1 MAILQR
7 MILRN
12 NASTTW
18 AQLCFQRRTMASLL
32 KGSKAYVNGQWVE
45 ASTGK
50 TFEVK
55 NPVDGKVI
63 ASVPDMSAGDTK
75 VAIDAASKAFASWK
89 ETTVRER
96 SILLR
101 KWFTLCEEHKE
112 DLAKLLTSEQG
123 KPLAEARGEIG
134 YSNGFLEWFAEEA
147 RRIYGEVVP
156 APTKGKE
163 MVLIRQPVGVA
174 ALITPWN
181 FPAAMI
187 TRKAGAALASG
198 CTIVVKPAEDTPLTA
213 LALANL
219 AEQAGFPKGVINVV
233 TCQHGNASDVGKAM
247 CDSPDVGV
255 MSFTGSSR
263 VGKIL
268 YRQCAGTVKKLAL
281 ELGGDA
287 PFIVFNSADLDKA
300 VEGMMV
306 AKFRNMGQTCV
317 SANRVF
323 VQEEIHDA
331 FIEKLKS
338 KIEKALVLGDGMDPA
353 VNQGPLINQPQF
365 TKVCSL
371 VDDAKGKGA
380 GVALGGTKCEA
391 RGGLYYLPTIL
402 TDVNSTMDI
411 FREEIFGPVVSI
423 IKFKH
428 EEEAVNMANECRVG
442 LAGYFYSND
451 VGQCW
456 RVGKK
461 LEVGMVGINE
471 GLISAPEAAFG
482 GVKESGLGREGSHH
496 GIDEYTD
503 WKYLCFGG
511 MQ

>member
-1 MAILQR
+1 M
-7 MILRN
+7 
-12 NASTTW
+12 S
-18 AQLCFQRRTMASLL
+18 SLL
-32 KGSKAYVNGQWVE
+32 KDSKAYVNGQWVE

-75 VAIDAASKAFASWK
+75 VAIDAANKAFASWK
-89 ETTVRER
+89 ETTVKER

-101 KWFTLCEEHKE
+101 KWFNLCEEHKE

-123 KPLAEARGEIG
+123 KPLAESRGEIG

-147 RRIYGEVVP
+147 RRINGEVVP

-163 MVLIRQPVGVA
+163 MVFIRQPVGVA
-174 ALITPWN
+174 AMITPWN

-187 TRKAGAALASG
+187 TRKAGAALAAG
-198 CTIVVKPAEDTPLTA
+198 CTLVVKPAEDTPLTA

-219 AEQAGFPKGVINVV
+219 AEQAGFPKGVVNVV
-233 TCQHGNASDVGKAM
+233 TCAHANASEVGKAL

-268 YRQCAGTVKKLAL
+268 YRQCAGTVKKLAM

-323 VQEEIHDA
+323 VQDEIHDA
-331 FIEKLKS
+331 FIEKLRTR
-338 KIEKALVLGDGMDPA
+338 IEKSLVLGDGMDPN
-353 VNQGPLINQPQF
+353 VNQGPLINQSQF

-371 VDDAKGKGA
+371 VEDAKDKGA
-380 GVALGGTKCEA
+380 GVVLGGTKDEA
-391 RGGLYYLPTIL
+391 RGGLFYLPTIL
-402 TDVNSTMDI
+402 TDVKSSMEI
-411 FREEIFGPVVSI
+411 FKEEIFGPVVSV
-423 IKFKH
+423 IKFKN
-428 EEEAVNMANECRVG
+428 EEVCIYMIF
-442 LAGYFYSND
+442 LA
-451 VGQCW
+451 
-456 RVGKK
+456 
-461 LEVGMVGINE
+461 LEN
-471 GLISAPEAAFG
+471 
-482 GVKESGLGREGSHH
+482 H
-496 GIDEYTD
+496 
-503 WKYLCFGG
+503 
-511 MQ
+511 

>member
-1 MAILQR
+1 MTILTISSWYYENFHLSKCSFFHR
-7 MILRN
+7 FLYN
-12 NASTTW
+12 FLLLNS
-18 AQLCFQRRTMASLL
+18 FQRRTMSSLL
-32 KGSKAYVNGQWVE
+32 KDSKAYVNGQWVE

-75 VAIDAASKAFASWK
+75 VAIDAANKAFASWK
-89 ETTVRER
+89 ETTVKER

-101 KWFTLCEEHKE
+101 KWFNLCEEHKE

-123 KPLAEARGEIG
+123 KPLAESRGEIG

-147 RRIYGEVVP
+147 RRINGEVVP

-163 MVLIRQPVGVA
+163 MVFIRQPVGVA
-174 ALITPWN
+174 AMITPWN

-187 TRKAGAALASG
+187 TRKAGAALAAG
-198 CTIVVKPAEDTPLTA
+198 CTLVVKPAEDTPLTA

-219 AEQAGFPKGVINVV
+219 AEQAGFPKGVVNVV
-233 TCQHGNASDVGKAM
+233 TCAHANASEVGKAM

-268 YRQCAGTVKKLAL
+268 YRQCAGTVKKLAM

-323 VQEEIHDA
+323 VQDEIHDA
-331 FIEKLKS
+331 FIEKLRTR
-338 KIEKALVLGDGMDPA
+338 IEKSLVLGDGMDPN
-353 VNQGPLINQPQF
+353 VNQGPLINQSQF

-371 VDDAKGKGA
+371 VEDAKDKGA
-380 GVALGGTKCEA
+380 GVVLGGAKDET
-391 RGGLYYLPTIL
+391 RGGLFYLPTIL
-402 TDVNSTMDI
+402 TDVKSGMEI
-411 FREEIFGPVVSI
+411 FKEEIFGPVVSV
-423 IKFKH
+423 IKFKN
-428 EEEAVNMANECRVG
+428 EEVCIYMIF
-442 LAGYFYSND
+442 LA
-451 VGQCW
+451 
-456 RVGKK
+456 
-461 LEVGMVGINE
+461 LEN
-471 GLISAPEAAFG
+471 
-482 GVKESGLGREGSHH
+482 H
-496 GIDEYTD
+496 
-503 WKYLCFGG
+503 
-511 MQ
+511 

>member
-1 MAILQR
+1 MLSYQGNFNILLEYDVSIKNI
-7 MILRN
+7 MTILTISSWYYENFHLSKCSFFHRFLYN
-12 NASTTW
+12 FLLLNS
-18 AQLCFQRRTMASLL
+18 FQRRTMSTLL
-32 KGSKAYVNGQWVE
+32 KDSKAYVNGQWVE

-75 VAIDAASKAFASWK
+75 VAIDAANKAFASWK
-89 ETTVRER
+89 ETTVKER

-101 KWFTLCEEHKE
+101 KWFNLCEEHKE

-123 KPLAEARGEIG
+123 KPLAESRGEIG

-147 RRIYGEVVP
+147 RRINGEVVP

-163 MVLIRQPVGVA
+163 MVFIRQPVGVA
-174 ALITPWN
+174 AMITPWN

-187 TRKAGAALASG
+187 TRKAGAALAAG
-198 CTIVVKPAEDTPLTA
+198 CTLVVKPAEDTPLTA

-219 AEQAGFPKGVINVV
+219 AEQAGFPKGVVNVV
-233 TCQHGNASDVGKAM
+233 TCAHANASEVGKAL

-268 YRQCAGTVKKLAL
+268 YRQCAGTVKKLAM

-323 VQEEIHDA
+323 VQDEIHDA
-331 FIEKLKS
+331 FIEKLRTR
-338 KIEKALVLGDGMDPA
+338 IEKSLVLGDGMDPN
-353 VNQGPLINQPQF
+353 VNQGPLINQSQF

-371 VDDAKGKGA
+371 VEDAKDKGA
-380 GVALGGTKCEA
+380 GVVLGGAKDEA
-391 RGGLYYLPTIL
+391 HGGLFYLPTIL
-402 TDVNSTMDI
+402 TDVKSGMEI
-411 FREEIFGPVVSI
+411 FKEEIFGPVVSV
-423 IKFKH
+423 IKFKN
-428 EEEAVNMANECRVG
+428 EEVCIYMIF
-442 LAGYFYSND
+442 LA
-451 VGQCW
+451 
-456 RVGKK
+456 
-461 LEVGMVGINE
+461 LEN
-471 GLISAPEAAFG
+471 
-482 GVKESGLGREGSHH
+482 H
-496 GIDEYTD
+496 
-503 WKYLCFGG
+503 
-511 MQ
+511 

>member
-1 MAILQR
+1 MTIL
-7 MILRN
+7 
-12 NASTTW
+12 TTSSW
-18 AQLCFQRRTMASLL
+18 YYENFHLSKCSFFHRFSYNFLLLSSFQRRTMSSLL
-32 KGSKAYVNGQWVE
+32 KDSKAYVNGQWVE

-55 NPVDGKVI
+55 NPVDGKVL

-75 VAIDAASKAFASWK
+75 VAIDAANKAFASWK
-89 ETTVRER
+89 ETTVKER

-101 KWFTLCEEHKE
+101 KWFNLCEEHKE

-123 KPLAEARGEIG
+123 KPLAESRGEIG

-147 RRIYGEVVP
+147 RRINGEVVP

-163 MVLIRQPVGVA
+163 MVFIRQPVGVA
-174 ALITPWN
+174 AMITPWN

-187 TRKAGAALASG
+187 TRKAGAALAAG
-198 CTIVVKPAEDTPLTA
+198 CTLVVKPAEDTPLTA

-219 AEQAGFPKGVINVV
+219 AEQAGFPKGVVNVV
-233 TCQHGNASDVGKAM
+233 TCAHANASEVGKAM

-268 YRQCAGTVKKLAL
+268 YRQCAGTVKKLAM

-323 VQEEIHDA
+323 VQDEIHDA
-331 FIEKLKS
+331 FIEKLRTR
-338 KIEKALVLGDGMDPA
+338 IEKSLVLGDGMDPN
-353 VNQGPLINQPQF
+353 VNQGPLINQSQF

-371 VDDAKGKGA
+371 VEDAKDKGA
-380 GVALGGTKCEA
+380 GVVLGGAKDEA
-391 RGGLYYLPTIL
+391 RGGLFYLPTIL
-402 TDVNSTMDI
+402 TDVKSGMEI
-411 FREEIFGPVVSI
+411 FKEEIFGPVVSV
-423 IKFKH
+423 IKFKN
-428 EEEAVNMANECRVG
+428 EEVCIYV
-442 LAGYFYSND
+442 YDIFS
-451 VGQCW
+451 
-456 RVGKK
+456 
-461 LEVGMVGINE
+461 
-471 GLISAPEAAFG
+471 
-482 GVKESGLGREGSHH
+482 
-496 GIDEYTD
+496 T
-503 WKYLCFGG
+503 
-511 MQ
+511 